1 MLTPDELFSAA
12 CLRAYIAQG
21 VWQIPGVHFL
31 FQGNSPCTGVVQLQD
46 PPRISSASLVGT
58 YTGGPE
64 YEPAVHQLRLSASP

>member
-1 MLTPDELFSAA
+1 MLSPDELFSAA

-21 VWQIPGVHFL
+21 VWPMAGVHRL
-31 FQGNSPCTGVVQLQD
+31 FQGNSPSICMVQLLD

-58 YTGGPE
+58 CMGGPE